1 MAEMLRHNKETGVYD
16 RYIRNDAVKHKGRW
30 IVPTSDATKWVN
42 TWAEFKEVGGIA
54 SFSEDQA
61 EIELLLPE
69 PYKFSI
75 GFNKA
80 EEKAA

>member
-1 MAEMLRHNKETGVYD
+1 MAEYMQHNPADGTAH
-16 RYIRNDAVKHKGRW
+16 RAIRNDAVRLKDPRRW
-30 IVPTSDATKWVN
+30 YVPTTDRTKWVS
-42 TWAEFKEVGGIA
+42 TWEEFRAAGGTV

-75 GFNKA
+75 QFMGQ
-80 EEKAA
+80 